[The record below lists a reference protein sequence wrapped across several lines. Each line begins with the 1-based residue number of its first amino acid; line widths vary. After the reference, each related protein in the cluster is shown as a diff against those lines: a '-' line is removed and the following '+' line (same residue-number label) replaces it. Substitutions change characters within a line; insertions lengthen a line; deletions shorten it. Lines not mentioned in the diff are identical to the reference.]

1 MDHSS
6 AILRLHAARFG
17 RRLLLQRSAAG
28 ALAASGVLAR
38 SSTRAHEAT
47 PSPIA
52 AEPPLPAGCVQ
63 VAGNLVNPRYLTI
76 APDGSLYVSEAGTGG
91 DELLYMPSPEAATP
105 EMGTP
110 QPAQPVGNRGFTG
123 RVSKI
128 APDGTV
134 MEIATGFPSY
144 NVEEPVGPAGI
155 AFANEKLWLAI
166 GGAGPGTAFL
176 DPLPNENTVVV
187 IDPVAGTVTPI
198 ADIGA
203 YERANNPHPA
213 AVDSNLYG
221 LAVGADGTLYVAD
234 AGGNTIYAVNPES
247 GDLKV
252 VAVLNDIPSPPGTQ
266 GPPMLEPVPTGVAIN
281 PSGGLFV
288 GLLSGG
294 PFPPGAAKV
303 LAIAPDGTVSDAATG
318 LTMVVDVAVGP
329 DGNLYAS
336 QISLN
341 FLSQPPALGNVVRI
355 AADGSHEVVVDGV
368 PFPNGIAFDADGNL
382 YVVANTVS
390 FGPPAGMILR
400 CDGIATPQD

>member
-1 MDHSS
+1 MDHSNE
-6 AILRLHAARFG
+6 ILRLHAARYG
-17 RRLLLQRSAAG
+17 RRLLLQRSAAL

-38 SSTRAHEAT
+38 SSAQAHEAT
-47 PSPIA
+47 PSPG
-52 AEPPLPAGCVQ
+52 AEMPSLPAGCVQ
-63 VAGNLVNPRYLTI
+63 VASDLVNPRYLTI
-76 APDGSLYVSEAGTGG
+76 APDGSLFVSEAGLGG
-91 DELLYMPSPEAATP
+91 DEPLFMPSPEAGTP

-110 QPAQPVGNRGFTG
+110 QPAQPVGTRGFTG

-134 MEIATGFPSY
+134 TEVAAGLPSY
-144 NVEEPVGPAGI
+144 NVMEPVGPAGI
-155 AFANEKLWLAI
+155 AFANDKLWLAI

-176 DPLPNENTVVV
+176 EPLPNENTVVA
-187 IDPVAGTVTPI
+187 IDPATGTVTPI

-203 YERANNPHPA
+203 YERASNPHPA
-213 AVDSNLYG
+213 AIDSNLYG
-221 LAVGADGTLYVAD
+221 LAVGADRMVYVAD
-234 AGGNTIYAVNPES
+234 AGGNTIYSVNPES
-247 GDLKV
+247 GELTV
-252 VAVLNDIPSPPGTQ
+252 VAVLDDIPLPPGAQ

-303 LAIAPDGTVSDAATG
+303 LAIAADGTVSDAATG

-382 YVVANTVS
+382 YLVANTVS

-400 CDGIATPQD
+400 CDGIATPGG